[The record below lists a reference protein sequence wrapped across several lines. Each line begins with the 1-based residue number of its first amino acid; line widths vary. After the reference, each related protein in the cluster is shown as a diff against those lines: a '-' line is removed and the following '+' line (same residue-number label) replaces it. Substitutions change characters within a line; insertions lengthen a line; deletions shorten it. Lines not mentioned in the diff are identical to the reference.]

1 MNTDDKNKTHTEPE
15 LEIVVPADDTL
26 TEETDSTKDETNA
39 PTDEPQPEAKPK
51 KKAKIN
57 DETAI
62 KQHEE
67 QAKKIFKKLTDIDD
81 EGETT
86 GDISIKTILGGDF
99 FTRKRFKRQL
109 GLIVLLCV
117 LAIIYVSN
125 RYAYQREEIRRD
137 QLARELN
144 DRKFKALTIAGE
156 LTEYSMRSHI
166 EENLTDSTLKTSTQ
180 ASYFIQMD

>member
-1 MNTDDKNKTHTEPE
+1 MKPEDKNKNNAEPE

-26 TEETDSTKDETNA
+26 TDENAA
-39 PTDEPQPEAKPK
+39 PTDANATPADDVLATETPK
-51 KKAKIN
+51 KKAKFS

-86 GDISIKTILGGDF
+86 GDLSIKAILGGDF
-99 FTRKRFKRQL
+99 FTRKRFKRQI
-109 GLIVLLCV
+109 GMIVLLCV

-166 EENLTDSTLKTSTQ
+166 EENLPDSTLKTSTK
-180 ASYFIQMD
+180 ASYYIQMD

>member
-1 MNTDDKNKTHTEPE
+1 M
-15 LEIVVPADDTL
+15 
-26 TEETDSTKDETNA
+26 
-39 PTDEPQPEAKPK
+39 
-51 KKAKIN
+51 
-57 DETAI
+57 
-62 KQHEE
+62 
-67 QAKKIFKKLTDIDD
+67 
-81 EGETT
+81 
-86 GDISIKTILGGDF
+86 
-99 FTRKRFKRQL
+99 
-109 GLIVLLCV
+109 LLCV

>member
-62 KQHEE
+62 N
-67 QAKKIFKKLTDIDD
+67 D

-99 FTRKRFKRQL
+99 FTRKRFRRQL